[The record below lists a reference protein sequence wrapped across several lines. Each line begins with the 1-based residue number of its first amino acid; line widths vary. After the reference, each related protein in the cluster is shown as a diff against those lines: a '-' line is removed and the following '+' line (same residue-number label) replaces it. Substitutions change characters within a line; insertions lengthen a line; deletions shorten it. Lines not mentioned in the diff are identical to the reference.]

1 MAMAPQP
8 AENGYLG
15 FENSEN
21 GDIDEDSEDDQRR
34 SCCASPAPVAH
45 RETPRFSN
53 VGLIGEMSHDGA
65 EHVTDE
71 VFNAASHLMGG
82 MLSVLGSAVLITG
95 AAANS
100 NPWGV
105 ISFSLY
111 GASLMFLF
119 FASFAH
125 HAIKGPK
132 PLMDLLR
139 TLDYVAIYFLIPGT
153 MVPVCF
159 VCLHDT
165 WVGWVFFGTTWGIA
179 LLGVWFQSF
188 CPLEFPMW
196 ASMTM
201 YVTLGW
207 FGAFLAIPAYKCIT
221 FEGALLLLLG
231 GLSYTF
237 GGVIFTMQCPNPI
250 KGKFGFHEIWHVF
263 VLAGAAFH
271 YACML
276 FYVFPHVNRGCRASR
291 GSGRWVHDAS
301 ATVRRMGSVWS
312 HLWEPQCGQGHSLLG
327 GDDESSLNA
336 RYDMDLFPQKIGEG
350 QFSKAYV
357 CWSKE
362 DSSQRY
368 ALKVFT
374 PDEGAEHASNEI
386 RVLLLLGQHPRI
398 IRLVDLHNEESR
410 NMRLVLELCAGGQ
423 LFDRLVSRGRYKAAK
438 AACVVQEILEALA
451 YMHGKGVMHRDLK
464 PENILLVSPV
474 SDIDI
479 KVCDFGIAKMAE
491 RSDGSVVRSARVIQS
506 RPWPQSWP
514 RSTSFKG
521 SDFYL
526 APEMLRQE
534 EYGPEIDLWS
544 LGVTTFSLISG
555 SLPFVG
561 EGGAEDLR
569 GTYSKIVHRDIKF
582 DGQAWEEAPPTA
594 ADFIL
599 QLLSLGPAQRPSA
612 AQALSHGFVKS
623 ALESFVDS
631 DDEENSE
638 EEEEDESDL
647 QLDELEYSVT
657 ESQTRIPLGNP
668 LSNDGLAAMSQ
679 RRAVYAAK
687 FLRPPSWTK
696 RLLLREKPR
705 VLTGAGTAKVVLLEK
720 ARQFAELPPPRRI
733 PALQRRLDFLLSDAA
748 VKQQL
753 AAPLRPGLSP
763 YFVEFQ
769 CWSRQLREIR
779 RVYRAQYLQKLAEV
793 TEVERAREAEL
804 YQKERQQRQE
814 RREANMQRIGEDMKR
829 RAILRDRKR
838 IESKVNEARFFTGE
852 VRVWD
857 GLGELVPLVQAMVY
871 GLMIHS
877 VDSSQTLH
885 FSIFYTPEGN
895 NTYKKTRQQTIMR
908 RILEEHLFQTHS
920 GDQHTVVKS
929 KVSSLDD
936 ADWLF
941 RFSSDAKPA
950 AYKAQ
955 AGFDYTEGILRLQAS
970 SLFEYPKLVV
980 WKHVD
985 KVVYTLICEPLDNP
999 LLASSFLTLF
1009 VHELSDHFRKA
1020 GSLVDEVSAR
1030 PDEVLAILNFM
1041 LPGGQLLFVNSNLH
1055 RFNKSQITQV
1065 LSQKA

>member
-1 MAMAPQP
+1 
-8 AENGYLG
+8 
-15 FENSEN
+15 
-21 GDIDEDSEDDQRR
+21 
-34 SCCASPAPVAH
+34 
-45 RETPRFSN
+45 
-53 VGLIGEMSHDGA
+53 
-65 EHVTDE
+65 
-71 VFNAASHLMGG
+71 
-82 MLSVLGSAVLITG
+82 
-95 AAANS
+95 
-100 NPWGV
+100 
-105 ISFSLY
+105 
-111 GASLMFLF
+111 
-119 FASFAH
+119 
-125 HAIKGPK
+125 
-132 PLMDLLR
+132 
-139 TLDYVAIYFLIPGT
+139 
-153 MVPVCF
+153 
-159 VCLHDT
+159 
-165 WVGWVFFGTTWGIA
+165 
-179 LLGVWFQSF
+179 
-188 CPLEFPMW
+188 
-196 ASMTM
+196 
-201 YVTLGW
+201 
-207 FGAFLAIPAYKCIT
+207 
-221 FEGALLLLLG
+221 
-231 GLSYTF
+231 
-237 GGVIFTMQCPNPI
+237 
-250 KGKFGFHEIWHVF
+250 
-263 VLAGAAFH
+263 
-271 YACML
+271 
-276 FYVFPHVNRGCRASR
+276 
-291 GSGRWVHDAS
+291 
-301 ATVRRMGSVWS
+301 MGSVWS
-312 HLWEPQCGQGHSLLG
+312 HLWEPQCGQGAKWQRLPHPHPFLNGRLAGHSLLG

-374 PDEGAEHASNEI
+374 PDEGAEHATNEI

-398 IRLVDLHNEESR
+398 IRLVDLHHEESR

-423 LFDRLVSRGRYKAAK
+423 LFDRLVSRGRYKATK

-464 PENILLVSPV
+464 PENVLLVSPV

-569 GTYSKIVHRDIKF
+569 GTYSKIVHRDIRF
-582 DGQAWEEAPPTA
+582 DGQAWEEAPATA

-599 QLLSLGPAQRPSA
+599 QLLSLDPAQRPSA

-631 DDEENSE
+631 DEDEEE

-647 QLDELEYSVT
+647 QLDELES
-657 ESQTRIPLGNP
+657 EGGLQPGCLPAIP

-705 VLTGAGTAKVVLLEK
+705 VLTGPFENPVRRWVRLREK

-733 PALQRRLDFLLSDAA
+733 PVPKPARPKLLQAVEGVPRVNPEALQRRLDFLLSDAA

-814 RREANMQRIGEDMKR
+814 RKQANMQRIGEDMKR

-838 IESKVNEARFFTGE
+838 IESKVNE
-852 VRVWD
+852 
-857 GLGELVPLVQAMVY
+857 
-871 GLMIHS
+871 

-941 RFSSDAKPA
+941 RFSSDTKPA

-1055 RFNKSQITQV
+1055 RFNKSQISQV
-1065 LSQKA
+1065 LSQKAIEMARRSKLKRQRLFWFRRMETLSRLVVSSENLEEAFAAFPDSQAPSSSGSTTSSPSGVLLSRNVSIPYLLRQFGGSKADPQQKNRRIPGIDNVKREILQMSYDILGEDEERYEAEVPQEADWRSRAQQLYGDGIFNHEQKMALLDQKIAMLKGAQKFEEQKGRADLITTKLIDELEAVREAELEKSQQEELKAKQQSQRGEDPQGMPAYDPAGRIT